1 MQDTR
6 APQRHPEKDTGT
18 SSSSAD
24 EPYHLDLSD
33 WDNVNSIDEPGS
45 DIHEDLHL

>member
-6 APQRHPEKDTGT
+6 ALQRHPEKDTGT
-18 SSSSAD
+18 SSTTAD

-33 WDNVNSIDEPGS
+33 WDNSIDEPGS
-45 DIHEDLHL
+45 DIDEDLHL